1 MNKLSTSLVAFGF
14 SLTLISCGKVET
26 MDRQAKHRKD
36 INPELQGAWATNCE
50 GMKINRLVFEGDK
63 LTMERQT
70 FLDNECQERL
80 RTTTHT
86 GKYELA
92 HNYKEGI
99 ANSIVFTLDK
109 EVTIALHTEGEVDAQ
124 NNTLATIRNDKAKE
138 IRPNAGA
145 DERRQINRFNQLLRA
160 GQEVESWKRDLPKK
174 LTRLQAEKLDQSGL
188 AVDFTGEFGSRL
200 SLKYEVD
207 NNFLQVSGGKDF
219 GRVFSKR

>member
-1 MNKLSTSLVAFGF
+1 MQKLTTGLLAIAFT
-14 SLTLISCGKVET
+14 LTLISCGKVET

-50 GMKINRLVFEGDK
+50 GMKVNRLVFEGEK
-63 LTMERQT
+63 LTIERQT

-80 RTTTHT
+80 RTTVHT

-99 ANSIVFTLDK
+99 PNSIVVTIDK
-109 EVTIALHTEGEVDAQ
+109 EVSVALHTESEVDAQ
-124 NNTLATIRNDKAKE
+124 NNALASIRNDKAKE
-138 IRPNAGA
+138 IKGNASA
-145 DERRQINRFNQLLRA
+145 DERRQVNRFNQLLRA

-174 LTRLQAEKLDQSGL
+174 LTRLQAEKLDASGL
-188 AVDFTGEFGSRL
+188 AVDFTGEFGARL